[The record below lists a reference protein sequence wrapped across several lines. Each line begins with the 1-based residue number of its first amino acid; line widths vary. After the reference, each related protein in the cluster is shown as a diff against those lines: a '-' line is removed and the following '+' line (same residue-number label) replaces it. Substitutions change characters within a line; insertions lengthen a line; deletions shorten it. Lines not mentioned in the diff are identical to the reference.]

1 MDTKKTDKIL
11 FGENYDTV
19 VRSDY
24 AIVLGAAPE
33 YAKLRAQIAADF
45 YKKGGTAQLI
55 ASGAAVS
62 DKSVT
67 ECSVLRRE
75 LVRCGVPEEAII
87 EEPRAYDTIQNMTC
101 ALTEICKRADIM
113 KVESI
118 TVITEPFHMKR
129 ALCLAKI
136 LLPSFISVYG
146 YTDGCERQRQLW
158 KKDERLKNCV
168 ENEVKILKQLVEQG
182 RIEDLGL

>member
-11 FGENYDTV
+11 FGENYGVV

-33 YAKLRAQIAADF
+33 YAKLRAQIAANF

-62 DKSVT
+62 DK
-67 ECSVLRRE
+67 
-75 LVRCGVPEEAII
+75 
-87 EEPRAYDTIQNMTC
+87 NMTC
-101 ALTEICKRADIM
+101 ALTEICKHADIM
-113 KVESI
+113 KVERI

-136 LLPSFISVYG
+136 LLPSFIRIYG
-146 YTDGCERQRQLW
+146 YTEGCERQRELW
-158 KKDERLKNCV
+158 KNDERLKNCV